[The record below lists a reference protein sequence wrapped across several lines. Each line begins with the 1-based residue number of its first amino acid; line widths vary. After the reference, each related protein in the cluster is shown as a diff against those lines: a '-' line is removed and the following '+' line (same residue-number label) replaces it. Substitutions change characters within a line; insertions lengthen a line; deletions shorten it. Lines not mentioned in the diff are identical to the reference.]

1 MAHDP
6 LAKWRPAE
14 ALPAITGAAAAFLSI
29 VGAKVILH
37 SPMWCAAITEMRLEA
52 AGVPCEGLFSTFVE
66 EDDLFFGGEEALR
79 EALLEAQM
87 ARGDALLGIAVNCAP
102 ALIGDDVRGVAVA
115 FADGVPVAVA
125 EAGGFTGE
133 FDDGYAKAFLSVLEA
148 LAPPR
153 VDKRPNTVNLIG
165 FSAVDHDATGTLQ
178 ELKRLLSL
186 AKIKT
191 NLILGEPETSL
202 ESIRQAGCAQL
213 NVIVHEA
220 RGGEIARALK
230 TRLKQPFITA
240 PIPHGSK
247 ETREWLATI
256 ASYFGLTLPSALE
269 KEIDRLK
276 ADTPHG

>member
-79 EALLEAQM
+79 EEHLEAQM
-87 ARGDALLGIAVNCAP
+87 ARGDALLWIAVNCAP

-133 FDDGYAKAFLSVLEA
+133 FEDGYAKAFL
-148 LAPPR
+148 
-153 VDKRPNTVNLIG
+153 
-165 FSAVDHDATGTLQ
+165 
-178 ELKRLLSL
+178 
-186 AKIKT
+186 
-191 NLILGEPETSL
+191 
-202 ESIRQAGCAQL
+202 
-213 NVIVHEA
+213 
-220 RGGEIARALK
+220 
-230 TRLKQPFITA
+230 
-240 PIPHGSK
+240 
-247 ETREWLATI
+247 
-256 ASYFGLTLPSALE
+256 
-269 KEIDRLK
+269 
-276 ADTPHG
+276 

>member
-29 VGAKVILH
+29 AGAKVILH

-79 EALLEAQM
+79 QALLEAQM
-87 ARGDALLGIAVNCAP
+87 ARSDALLGIAVNCAP

-133 FDDGYAKAFLSVLEA
+133 FDDGYEKAFLAVLEA
-148 LAPPR
+148 LSLSR
-153 VDKRPNTVNLIG
+153 MDKKTNTVNLIV
-165 FSAVDHDATGTLQ
+165 FSAVDHKAIGTLQ

-186 AKIKT
+186 ARIKT
-191 NLILGEPETSL
+191 NLVLGEPETSL
-202 ESIRQAGCAQL
+202 ESIRQAGCARL

-220 RGGEIARALK
+220 RGGKIARFLK
-230 TRLKQPFITA
+230 AQLGQPFITA

-247 ETREWLATI
+247 ETHKWIATI
-256 ASYFGLTLPSALE
+256 ASYFGLPLLPALE

-276 ADTPHG
+276 ADTPH

>member
-14 ALPAITGAAAAFLSI
+14 ALPAITGAAAAFLS
-29 VGAKVILH
+29 VAGAKVILH

-52 AGVPCEGLFSTFVE
+52 VGIPCAGLFSTFVE

-79 EALLEAQM
+79 EALLEAQV
-87 ARGDALLGIAVNCAP
+87 ARGDALLGVAVNCAP
-102 ALIGDDVRGVAVA
+102 ALIGDDVRGVCAA

-133 FDDGYAKAFLSVLEA
+133 FDDGYEKAFLAVLEA
-148 LAPPR
+148 LSLSR
-153 VDKRPNTVNLIG
+153 MDKKTNTVNLIG
-165 FSAVDHDATGTLQ
+165 FSAVDHKAIGTLQ

-186 AKIKT
+186 ARIKT
-191 NLILGEPETSL
+191 NLVLGEPETSL
-202 ESIRQAGCAQL
+202 ESIRQAGCARL

-220 RGGEIARALK
+220 RGGKIARFLK
-230 TRLKQPFITA
+230 AQLGQPFITA

-247 ETREWLATI
+247 ETHKWIATI
-256 ASYFGLTLPSALE
+256 ASYFGLPLLPALE

-276 ADTPHG
+276 ADTPH

>member
-1 MAHDP
+1 MTHDP

-14 ALPAITGAAAAFLSI
+14 ALPAITGAAAAFLS
-29 VGAKVILH
+29 VAGAKVILH

-52 AGVPCEGLFSTFVE
+52 VGIPCAGLFSTFVE

-79 EALLEAQM
+79 EALLEAQV
-87 ARGDALLGIAVNCAP
+87 ARGDALLGVAVNCAP
-102 ALIGDDVRGVAVA
+102 ALIGDDVRGVAAA

-133 FDDGYAKAFLSVLEA
+133 FDDGYEKAFLAVLET
-148 LAPPR
+148 LSLSR
-153 VDKRPNTVNLIG
+153 MDKKPNTVNLIG
-165 FSAVDHDATGTLQ
+165 FSAVDHNAIGTLQ

-186 AKIKT
+186 ARIKT
-191 NLILGEPETSL
+191 NLVLGEPETSL
-202 ESIRQAGCAQL
+202 ESIRQAGCARL
-213 NVIVHEA
+213 NVIVHET
-220 RGGEIARALK
+220 RGGEIARFLK
-230 TRLKQPFITA
+230 ARLGQPFITA

-247 ETREWLATI
+247 ETHEWIATI
-256 ASYFGLTLPSALE
+256 ASYFGLPLLPALE

>member
-29 VGAKVILH
+29 AGAKVILH

-52 AGVPCEGLFSTFVE
+52 VGMPCDGLFSTFVE

-79 EALLEAQM
+79 EALLEAQVV
-87 ARGDALLGIAVNCAP
+87 RGDALLGVVVNCAP
-102 ALIGDDVRGVAVA
+102 ALIGDDVRAVCAA

-133 FDDGYAKAFLSVLEA
+133 FDDGYEKAFLAVLET
-148 LAPPR
+148 LSLSR
-153 VDKRPNTVNLIG
+153 MDKKPNTVNLIG
-165 FSAVDHDATGTLQ
+165 FSAVDHNAIGTLQ
-178 ELKRLLSL
+178 ELKRLLLL
-186 AKIKT
+186 ARIKT
-191 NLILGEPETSL
+191 NLVLGEPETSL
-202 ESIRQAGCAQL
+202 ESIRQAGCARL

-220 RGGEIARALK
+220 RGGEIARFLK
-230 TRLKQPFITA
+230 ARLGQPFITA

-247 ETREWLATI
+247 ETHEWIATI
-256 ASYFGLTLPSALE
+256 ASYFGLPLLPALE

>member
-1 MAHDP
+1 MTHDP

-14 ALPAITGAAAAFLSI
+14 SLPAITGAAAAFLS
-29 VGAKVILH
+29 VAGAKVILH

-52 AGVPCEGLFSTFVE
+52 VGIPCAGLFSTFVE

-79 EALLEAQM
+79 EALLEAQV
-87 ARGDALLGIAVNCAP
+87 ARGDALLGVAVNCAP
-102 ALIGDDVRGVAVA
+102 ALIGDDVRGVAAA

-133 FDDGYAKAFLSVLEA
+133 FDDGYEKAFLAVLET
-148 LAPPR
+148 LSLSR
-153 VDKRPNTVNLIG
+153 MDKKPNTVNLIG
-165 FSAVDHDATGTLQ
+165 FSAVDHNAIGTLQ

-186 AKIKT
+186 ARIKT
-191 NLILGEPETSL
+191 NLVLGEPETSL
-202 ESIRQAGCAQL
+202 ESIRQAGCARL
-213 NVIVHEA
+213 NVIVHET
-220 RGGEIARALK
+220 RGGEIARFLK
-230 TRLKQPFITA
+230 ARLGQPFITA

-247 ETREWLATI
+247 ETHEWIATI
-256 ASYFGLTLPSALE
+256 ASYFGLPLLPALE